1 MTLKKIK
8 YIGDDTFHGS
18 LTPNR
23 IYTVTE
29 TFMNGD
35 VVVNDNHGVSFLL
48 VEREYSHISPLTN
61 EEKIAHLES
70 KVLKLERLLYQL
82 SKVESNPV
90 KKRIMYG
97 SLGK

>member
-8 YIGDDTFHGS
+8 YVGDDTFHGA
-18 LTPNR
+18 LTPNK
-23 IYTVTE
+23 IYTVTD
-29 TFMNGD
+29 TYMNGA
-35 VVVNDNHGVSFLL
+35 VVINDNHGDFFLL
-48 VEREYSHISPLTN
+48 LEREYSHIPALTN
-61 EEKIAHLES
+61 EEKIAHLEA